1 MKKILAV
8 LSAMF
13 VLACGMMMTGC
24 EFKEA
29 LDELS
34 GPKDRWCETV
44 FSYEAKN
51 GTKSDLTCHLFYSEK
66 GVPANSNSKYK
77 ADIEIPAGLTIL
89 VVGDSTS
96 EGLDI
101 IAANKYVMKT
111 LKQGASLN
119 GDGEEVEDGKFK
131 MNSTLWTLICT
142 LGDSDI
148 PNSASTTV
156 PVPIS
161 TKADG
166 EKYTEL
172 TELGDFSWKKILAQI
187 LINKLLEE
195 DTE

>member
-1 MKKILAV
+1 M
-8 LSAMF
+8 
-13 VLACGMMMTGC
+13 
-24 EFKEA
+24 
-29 LDELS
+29 
-34 GPKDRWCETV
+34 
-44 FSYEAKN
+44 
-51 GTKSDLTCHLFYSEK
+51 TCHLFYSEK

-148 PNSASTTV
+148 PDSASTTV

-161 TKADG
+161 IKADG

-172 TELGDFSWKKILAQI
+172 KELGDFSWKQILAQI

>member
-1 MKKILAV
+1 MKKIMAV

-24 EFKEA
+24 ELKEA
-29 LDELS
+29 LEELA
-34 GPKDRWCETV
+34 GPKDKWCETV
-44 FSYEAKN
+44 FSYESEN

-111 LKQGASLN
+111 LKQGASFN
-119 GDGEEVEDGKFK
+119 ADGKEVEDGKFK

-142 LGDSDI
+142 LGDSEI
-148 PNSASTTV
+148 PNTAISTPPT
-156 PVPIS
+156 PIS
-161 TKADG
+161 SKAAAA
-166 EKYTEL
+166 EYTEL

-187 LINKLLEE
+187 LIDELLEE
-195 DTE
+195 